1 MQSLILY
8 LFTPGTLHTMPV
20 YTCKFDTSEVKD
32 GQHSLN
38 PVHALFASTYTH
50 SFITGLHTLA
60 TPMLIQ
66 LTEAFSE
73 QGTALQTGENW
84 FC

>member
-8 LFTPGTLHTMPV
+8 VFTAGTLHTMPV
-20 YTCKFDTSEVKD
+20 YTDKFDTSEVKD

-38 PVHALFASTYTH
+38 PVHALTL
-50 SFITGLHTLA
+50 SFITVLHTLA
-60 TPMLIQ
+60 TPILIQ
-66 LTEAFSE
+66 LTAFSE
-73 QGTALQTGENW
+73 QRAALQTGENW

>member
-8 LFTPGTLHTMPV
+8 VFTAGTLHTMPV
-20 YTCKFDTSEVKD
+20 YTDKFDTSEVKD

-38 PVHALFASTYTH
+38 PVHALTL
-50 SFITGLHTLA
+50 SFVTVLHTLA
-60 TPMLIQ
+60 TPKLIQ
-66 LTEAFSE
+66 LTAFSE
-73 QGTALQTGENW
+73 QRAALQTGENW